1 VFIKRKNYTYF
12 KHIKKSQ
19 VAHDFLGM
27 FGYEC
32 GDGKWVDIRV
42 NEIDAFI
49 KGVNMHIGAIVEGRG
64 GGELEVEGNVST
76 LLLLPSI
83 EATSIY
89 TLLHLAFDY
98 HEL

>member
-1 VFIKRKNYTYF
+1 MFIKRKNYTYF

-27 FGYEC
+27 FGYNC

-49 KGVNMHIGAIVEGRG
+49 KGVNMHIGAIAKRRG
-64 GGELEVEGNVST
+64 GGGWSLK
-76 LLLLPSI
+76 LKAMFQLCYLF
-83 EATSIY
+83 
-89 TLLHLAFDY
+89 LALKLQVFIHFY
-98 HEL
+98 I